1 MPEVQAVP
9 IAKLKAS
16 RVPIVSL
23 LTARLSAALFSLTF
37 LRAGYFAAPQK
48 FDLEFPLTGN
58 LIFEF
63 LGKRVDRRELVQ
75 PLVGPACVDQH
86 AVRRVTARR
95 ALLGRQGR
103 LAHRRPDAFCGG
115 PP

>member
-48 FDLEFPLTGN
+48 LKLEFPLACN

-63 LGKRVDRRELVQ
+63 LGKRVDRRELVH
-75 PLVGPACVDQH
+75 PLVGPAGIDQH
-86 AVRRVTARR
+86 AVRGVNARR
-95 ALLGRQGR
+95 AFLGR
-103 LAHRRPDAFCGG
+103 
-115 PP
+115 

>member
-9 IAKLKAS
+9 IAKLRAS

-37 LRAGYFAAPQK
+37 LRAGYFDAPQK
-48 FDLEFPLTGN
+48 LKLEFPLAGD
-58 LIFEF
+58 LVLEF

-75 PLVGPACVDQH
+75 PLVRPACVDQH
-86 AVRRVTARR
+86 PVRSVTARR
-95 ALLGRQGR
+95 ALL
-103 LAHRRPDAFCGG
+103 RR
-115 PP
+115 